1 MVFALGGGLKRAGR
15 RHNLRPRHARQ
26 SRKDHAASSSRPLCP
41 PPFFYISA
49 RATARVH
56 LRNRWRLGRSP
67 CPSPHAVAICR
78 SGVGRNPSIANHSI
92 FGCRGAVSH
101 PAFGRRFAPTPNARA
116 FPSPWL
122 HGGMRQSAR
131 RNSNDGLIDPRMF
144 RPSPPAFRSGG
155 AEKSDS
161 AQTLANPR
169 PHLNQPLLL
178 GAPAPIKNQTHL
190 DFSCDFACRQK
201 EHEQSEIWIY
211 DRRAPQFLTGSCKA
225 ARGIRLLGRPAFFVA
240 PRKAPKRHRRFY
252 GEVLPE
258 NVEGGD

>member
-1 MVFALGGGLKRAGR
+1 MTASIRGFSGKAKSTPSRRHRPIRQGAIGGQACNGLCAWGRSEAGR
-15 RHNLRPRHARQ
+15 TPAQ
-26 SRKDHAASSSRPLCP
+26 PAGAACASKPQGSRRFVVETALPPPP

-161 AQTLANPR
+161 AQTLAKPC
-169 PHLNQPLLL
+169 PHLNQP
-178 GAPAPIKNQTHL
+178 
-190 DFSCDFACRQK
+190 C
-201 EHEQSEIWIY
+201 
-211 DRRAPQFLTGSCKA
+211 GS
-225 ARGIRLLGRPAFFVA
+225 A
-240 PRKAPKRHRRFY
+240 PRRR
-252 GEVLPE
+252 
-258 NVEGGD
+258 